1 LLTGILA
8 KNFGYVSLQSWKEEV
23 VKAALKGTNTIVIQ
37 PTGNGKSLRYQF
49 LLFVTGGTAIVIS
62 PITVSI
68 LILIAGGNVN
78 GEQGLEVSNVSNVQ
92 KSKAKSN
99 ETRQK
104 QRAIYETRKS

>member
-1 LLTGILA
+1 M
-8 KNFGYVSLQSWKEEV
+8 
-23 VKAALKGTNTIVIQ
+23 KAALKGTNTIVIQ
-37 PTGNGKSLRYQF
+37 PTGLNGKSLCYQF
-49 LLFVTGGTAIVIS
+49 LPFVTGGTAIVIS

-78 GEQGLEVSNVSNVQ
+78 GDRTRLRSIKCIKCIQ

-104 QRAIYETRKS
+104 QRADQEELNCFTDV